1 MKRHKITITSALFL
15 IIVLLSIIQAVVSNR
30 LSTSGIVLGKI
41 EEEIR
46 YYKTENASLA
56 EGFFLATS
64 LNNIASRAS
73 VLGFVKEKS
82 PLVLTKTDMVLT
94 PLTAAAVRQ

>member
-1 MKRHKITITSALFL
+1 MKKHKVTITSFLFL
-15 IIVLLSIIQAVVSNR
+15 VIIILSIIQTAVSNR

-41 EEEIR
+41 EDEIR

-56 EGFFLATS
+56 EGFFLASS
-64 LNNIASRAS
+64 LSNIASRAG

-82 PLVLTKTDMVLT
+82 PLVLSTSDVV
-94 PLTAAAVRQ
+94 AVRQ

>member
-15 IIVLLSIIQAVVSNR
+15 IIVILSIIQAVVSNR

-41 EEEIR
+41 QDEIH

-56 EGFFLATS
+56 EEYFLVTS
-64 LNNIASRAS
+64 LNNISSRAA
-73 VLGFVKEKS
+73 VLGFVKEKF
-82 PLVLTKTDMVLT
+82 PLVLTTSDVV
-94 PLTAAAVRQ
+94 AVKQ

>member
-1 MKRHKITITSALFL
+1 MKRHKVTITSFLFL
-15 IIVLLSIIQAVVSNR
+15 IIILLSIAQAVVSNR
-30 LSTSGIVLGKI
+30 LSTSGIFLGKI

-64 LNNIASRAS
+64 LNNIASRAAI
-73 VLGFVKEKS
+73 LGFAREKS
-82 PLVLTKTDMVLT
+82 PLVLTTSDVV
-94 PLTAAAVRQ
+94 AVKQ